1 MTAPSTTT
9 PALRIRKA
17 AVLGAGVMGAQI
29 AAHLTNAGVET
40 VLFDL
45 AAKEGPKSGIALK
58 AIEHLK
64 KLSPAPLADASLAA
78 AIIPANYDEHLALLE
93 GCDLIVEA
101 IAERMDWKLDL
112 YRRIAP
118 HVAPAAVLASN
129 TSGLSINGLAEA
141 LPEEMRHRFCGV
153 HFFNP
158 PRYMHLVEVI
168 PTRLTDARVVEGLEA
183 FLVTTVGK
191 GVVIARDTPNF
202 IGNRIGVFS
211 MLATMHHTEQFGLGF
226 DVVDALTGPAVGRPK
241 SATYRTADVVGLDT
255 MAHVIKTMADTLPND
270 PWHAYF
276 KSPVWLSALIE
287 KGALGQKNGAG
298 FYRKAGKDI
307 VVLDVAKQD
316 YRASEQKASDEVAAI
331 LAIRNPAEKFAKLR
345 ASADKQA
352 QFLWATFR
360 DLFHYTAYH
369 LADIADTARDVDFA
383 IRWGYGW
390 KLGPFETWQA
400 AGWQQV
406 AKWVQEDIAAGK
418 AMSSAPLPAW
428 VLDGRDGVHGK
439 DGSWSAAD
447 GKYKSRSAHPV
458 YARQLFPDPIL
469 GETFDQ
475 GSTVWEND
483 GVRLWTLGDDGVGIL
498 SFKTKM
504 HTVNDQVLD
513 GIQHAIGIAEEKLKA
528 VVIWQTG
535 EPFSAGADLKG
546 ALGLLQAGRFDDFE
560 KMVANFQR
568 TSMRIKHSLVPVVSA
583 VRGLALGGGCEFQM
597 HSARTVAALES
608 YIGLVEA
615 GVGLLPAG
623 GGLHELA
630 VRAAKANPAD
640 PFEAL
645 KKVFETV
652 AMARV
657 SPSAIEA
664 KNMGL
669 LRDSDVVVFNAYELL
684 YVAKKVALSLAESGY
699 RPPLYQR
706 NVPVAGDVGT
716 ATFKASL
723 ANLQAGYFASE
734 HDIAIATRIA
744 DTLCGG
750 NVERGSLV
758 DEEWLLELERKHFVE
773 LAKTEKTQ
781 ARIAHTMTTG
791 KPLRN

>member
-1 MTAPSTTT
+1 MIAPTQPN

-29 AAHLTNAGVET
+29 AAHLTNANVET

-45 AAKEGPKSGIALK
+45 PAKEGPKSGIALK
-58 AIEHLK
+58 AIENLK
-64 KLSPAPLADASLAA
+64 KLSPAPLADGTRAA
-78 AIIPANYDEHLALLE
+78 AIIPANYDDDLAHLKDV
-93 GCDLIVEA
+93 DLVIEA

-112 YRRIAP
+112 YKKIAP
-118 HVAPAAVLASN
+118 HVSKTAVLASN
-129 TSGLSINGLAEA
+129 TSGLSINSLAEA
-141 LPEEMRHRFCGV
+141 LPEELRHRFTGV

-158 PRYMHLVEVI
+158 PRYMHLVELI
-168 PTRLTDARVVEGLEA
+168 PTKLTDKRVLEGLEA
-183 FLVTTVGK
+183 FLTTTVGK
-191 GVVIARDTPNF
+191 GVVYAKDTPNF

-211 MLATMHHTEQFGLGF
+211 MLATMHHTEQFKLGF
-226 DVVDALTGPAVGRPK
+226 DTVDALTGPAVGRPK

-255 MAHVIKTMADTLPND
+255 MAHVIKTMADTLADD

-276 KSPVWLSALIE
+276 KAPAWLSGLIE
-287 KGALGQKNGAG
+287 QGALGQKTGAG

-307 VVLDVAKQD
+307 VVLDVAKRD
-316 YRASEQKASDEVAAI
+316 YRASEQKASDEVSAI
-331 LAIRNPAEKFAKLR
+331 LAIKDPAEKFGKLR
-345 ASADKQA
+345 ASNDPQA

-406 AKWVQEDIAAGK
+406 AGWIAEDIAAGK
-418 AMSSAPLPAW
+418 AMSKAPLPAW
-428 VLDGRDGVHGK
+428 VTDGRTGVHGK
-439 DGSWSAAD
+439 NGSYSAAANAD
-447 GKYKSRSAHPV
+447 KPRSQHPV
-458 YARQLFPDPIL
+458 YQRQLFPDPIL
-469 GETFDQ
+469 GEKFDQ
-475 GSTVWEND
+475 GTTVWEND
-483 GVRLWTLGDDGVGIL
+483 GIRLWTLGDDSVGIL

-504 HTVNDQVLD
+504 NTVNDQVLD
-513 GIQHAIGIAEEKLKA
+513 GIQHAIGVAEEKLKA

-546 ALGLLQAGRFDDFE
+546 ALGLLQAGKVDDF
-560 KMVANFQR
+560 KAMVANFQR
-568 TSMRIKHSLVPVVSA
+568 TSMRIKHALVPVVSA

-630 VRAAKANPAD
+630 IRAAQANPGD

-652 AMARV
+652 AMAKV
-657 SPSAIEA
+657 AGSALEA
-664 KNMGL
+664 KQMGL
-669 LRDSDVVVFNAYELL
+669 LRDSDVVVFNPYELL
-684 YVAKKVALSLAESGY
+684 YVAKQVAGSLAESGW
-699 RPPLYQR
+699 RAPLYDR
-706 NVPVAGDVGT
+706 NIPVAGDVGT

-734 HDIAIATRIA
+734 HDVAIATRIA

-750 NVERGSLV
+750 AIERGSLV

-773 LAKTEKTQ
+773 LAQTEKTQ